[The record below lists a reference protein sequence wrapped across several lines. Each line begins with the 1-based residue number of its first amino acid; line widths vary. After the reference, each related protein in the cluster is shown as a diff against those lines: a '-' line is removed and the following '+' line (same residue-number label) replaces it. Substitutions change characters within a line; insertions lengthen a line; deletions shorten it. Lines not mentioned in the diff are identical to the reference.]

1 MKLRVPI
8 NQRGVALGIVVWF
21 IAGMSLLVSGIIAEA
36 RVDTRLAQLHY
47 AKAKAAA
54 AGDGAIH
61 LALAEQVAR
70 KQNKQKGAD
79 RRRELQI
86 GGNIVAIRMIPSG
99 LLVNISTEA
108 VKGLTSLFS
117 MAQSRSQGDTRR
129 WRLSPEQLAR
139 AVVAYRDG
147 VNGRRGSQFFSLEDL
162 LRVPGVDREVFDAVR
177 DFIVTENLAGNISGA
192 AKNTGSSLRNLES
205 AMSGEGAMLDGNVQL
220 AADQLRVDAI
230 VRIGD
235 QEWLRRRWVSFQG
248 DNSGGLPWD
257 ILRSEA
263 ARPLGQRQPI

>member
-1 MKLRVPI
+1 MRVTSVKLRVPI

-61 LALAEQVAR
+61 LALAEQLAR

-108 VKGLTSLFS
+108 VKGLTALFS
-117 MAQSRSQGDTRR
+117 MAQGRSQGDTRR
-129 WRLSPEQLAR
+129 WRLSPEQPR
-139 AVVAYRDG
+139 QS
-147 VNGRRGSQFFSLEDL
+147 RGS
-162 LRVPGVDREVFDAVR
+162 
-177 DFIVTENLAGNISGA
+177 IS
-192 AKNTGSSLRNLES
+192 R
-205 AMSGEGAMLDGNVQL
+205 
-220 AADQLRVDAI
+220 RC
-230 VRIGD
+230 
-235 QEWLRRRWVSFQG
+235 EWS
-248 DNSGGLPWD
+248 
-257 ILRSEA
+257 
-263 ARPLGQRQPI
+263 QRQSVLQFGRLTAGTGRGSRGL